1 LNRYLPQMLD
11 LREVV
16 RRLQKLHQQ
25 LEQRED
31 GDARSLT
38 FLGIQLGDCPRG
50 ASFIASALFA
60 L

>member
-1 LNRYLPQMLD
+1 MLD
-11 LREVV
+11 QQEAV
-16 RRLQKLHQQ
+16 RLWQKRHQQ
-25 LEQRED
+25 LEQREV

-50 ASFIASALFA
+50 ASFIASTLFA